1 MRWARILQTLLVL
14 VVVGGL
20 GGWLLLF
27 RPVGQPHSNDP
38 AAVFNHGSIG
48 NEETQGIPYWI
59 WRVLPQ
65 VFPDLVPNG
74 GDGYAAFGVFWQRE
88 IGRAHV

>member
-14 VVVGGL
+14 VIVGGL

-59 WRVLPQ
+59 WRVLPCHATVRVQ
-65 VFPDLVPNG
+65 FFAPPKTNRPHHIDI
-74 GDGYAAFGVFWQRE
+74 E
-88 IGRAHV
+88 